1 MADFYPVLSRA
12 IAGLSDPSPEMR
24 RAIYDRAR
32 NVLVAQLRGIDPPLS
47 ETEIAR
53 ERLGLDETIARLEA
67 ELASRA
73 AAPIEAAGH
82 RDVTPVEV
90 AGSRVAGPAETAG
103 DRAVTS
109 APAADKP
116 TPSMP
121 SAEFKVPDARS
132 GLPLKEPDAVVPDAE
147 KVAVKTADPASTQ
160 PSSSFPAHPLPVDL
174 LPTDTQLG
182 ERPRI
187 GPAPA
192 KERNPGRTRTL
203 FVVAAVAAVVAG
215 IAALA
220 YRFNVIDAAPPA
232 VRQPQETPA
241 GPVAQGDNGPKI
253 NERIGAD
260 GTPAGGGVG
269 QSAPGTATGP
279 RAEVGIAQRAVLY
292 IETAEN
298 PQQPRTV
305 QGRAVWRLDSE
316 NVGAGQPV
324 ETVVTAK
331 IDIPDAGLALMFTIR
346 RNKDAAFPASH
357 IVGLRFTRS
366 FDDGN
371 GTVREAGVPQFK
383 SDESERGAPLSAITS
398 ALGENLFVSAL
409 SNVPVEIE
417 RNLDVMTKRSWIDIP
432 VRFASGRR
440 GIVAFEKGLSG
451 DQALAEAF
459 NAWR

>member
-12 IAGLSDPSPEMR
+12 IAGLSDPTPDMR

-32 NVLVAQLRGIDPPLS
+32 SVLVAQLRGLDPPLS

-67 ELASRA
+67 ELASR
-73 AAPIEAAGH
+73 
-82 RDVTPVEV
+82 
-90 AGSRVAGPAETAG
+90 PAEPLDGLSA
-103 DRAVTS
+103 RPAVK
-109 APAADKP
+109 APAAEKP
-116 TPSMP
+116 VASVPSP
-121 SAEFKVPDARS
+121 GFQVPDARP
-132 GLPLKEPDAVVPDAE
+132 GLPLPDAPPLPGRGPGRYPEEADPSRASPAFADAGAEPDTPPPGEEAPLAE
-147 KVAVKTADPASTQ
+147 PPAQ
-160 PSSSFPAHPLPVDL
+160 
-174 LPTDTQLG
+174 

-187 GPAPA
+187 GPPPV
-192 KERNPGRTRTL
+192 KERNPARMRSLVMIGAIG
-203 FVVAAVAAVVAG
+203 VVVAG
-215 IAALA
+215 IAGLA
-220 YRFNVIDAAPPA
+220 YRFRVNDTVPA
-232 VRQPQETPA
+232 GRPQETVA
-241 GPVAQGDNGPKI
+241 GPATPADNGAKI

-260 GTPAGGGVG
+260 GAPA
-269 QSAPGTATGP
+269 TAGTGP
-279 RAEVGIAQRAVLY
+279 AQPGPAAGPRSEVAVAQRAVLY

-316 NVGAGQPV
+316 NVGSGQPV
-324 ETVVTAK
+324 ETVVSAR
-331 IDIPDAGLALMFTIR
+331 IEIPDAGLSLLFTIR
-346 RNKDAAFPASH
+346 RNTDAAFPASH
-357 IVGLRFTRS
+357 IVGLRFSRS

-371 GTVREAGVPQFK
+371 GVVREAGVPQFK
-383 SDESERGAPLSAITS
+383 ADESERGAPLSAITS

-417 RNLDVMTKRSWIDIP
+417 RNLDVITKRAWIDIP

-451 DQALAEAF
+451 DQALAEAL

>member
-24 RAIYDRAR
+24 RTIYDRAR
-32 NVLVAQLRGIDPPLS
+32 SVLVAQLRGLDPPLS
-47 ETEIAR
+47 ETDIAR

-73 AAPIEAAGH
+73 TGAGEAASSRATGTGEAASS
-82 RDVTPVEV
+82 RATGMGEAASSRANTPASV
-90 AGSRVAGPAETAG
+90 P
-103 DRAVTS
+103 
-109 APAADKP
+109 DKP
-116 TPSMP
+116 IPSVP

-132 GLPLKEPDAVVPDAE
+132 GLPLREAE
-147 KVAVKTADPASTQ
+147 VAPGAGTKANAQPVPAS
-160 PSSSFPAHPLPVDL
+160 PFPTHDLPTDL

-187 GPAPA
+187 GPPPTR
-192 KERNPGRTRTL
+192 ERNPARARTL
-203 FVVAAVAAVVAG
+203 FVVGAVAVVVAG

-220 YRFNVIDAAPPA
+220 YRSNVIDAAPPV
-232 VRQPQETPA
+232 VRQPQDTA
-241 GPVAQGDNGPKI
+241 GGPVTQADNGPKI

-260 GTPAGGGVG
+260 GAPASGGTG
-269 QSAPGTATGP
+269 QSAPGP
-279 RAEVGIAQRAVLY
+279 RAEIGIAQRAVLY
-292 IETAEN
+292 IETTEN

-316 NVGAGQPV
+316 NLGAGQQA
-324 ETVVTAK
+324 ETVVTAR
-331 IDIPDAGLALMFTIR
+331 IDIPDAGLGLLFTVR
-346 RNKDAAFPASH
+346 RNTDAAFPASH
-357 IVGLRFTRS
+357 IVGLRFSRS

-371 GTVREAGVPQFK
+371 GNIREAGVPQFK

-440 GIVAFEKGLSG
+440 GIIAFEKGLSG

>member
-32 NVLVAQLRGIDPPLS
+32 NVLVAQLRGLDPPLS

-67 ELASRA
+67 ELASRGARSGEA
-73 AAPIEAAGH
+73 ASGRTAGTDEAAGGY
-82 RDVTPVEV
+82 
-90 AGSRVAGPAETAG
+90 A
-103 DRAVTS
+103 RAVPVPEKS
-109 APAADKP
+109 I
-116 TPSMP
+116 PSVP
-121 SAEFKVPDARS
+121 SAEFKVPDART
-132 GLPLKEPDAVVPDAE
+132 GLPLEAAETAPSQGQAKAVTDMPDLAP
-147 KVAVKTADPASTQ
+147 P
-160 PSSSFPAHPLPVDL
+160 PRSSLPVHPLPTDL

-187 GPAPA
+187 GPPPV
-192 KERNPGRTRTL
+192 KERNPARIRTL
-203 FVVAAVAAVVAG
+203 LVVGTVAVAVAG

-220 YRFNVIDAAPPA
+220 YRFNVIDAAPTIT
-232 VRQPQETPA
+232 RQPQETPA
-241 GPVAQGDNGPKI
+241 GPVAQPDNGPKI

-260 GTPAGGGVG
+260 GTPAGGGTS
-269 QSAPGTATGP
+269 QPAPGTATGP

-316 NVGAGQPV
+316 NVGVGQPV

-331 IDIPDAGLALMFTIR
+331 IDIADAGLGLLFSIR
-346 RNKDAAFPASH
+346 RNTDAAFPASH

-417 RNLDVMTKRSWIDIP
+417 RNLEVITKRSWIDIP

-440 GIVAFEKGLSG
+440 GIIAFEKGLSG

>member
-32 NVLVAQLRGIDPPLS
+32 AVLVAQLRGVDPPLS

-67 ELASRA
+67 ELASRPAASPAVEGSPLPGRDDA
-73 AAPIEAAGH
+73 AASRADFPPPVAEKPI
-82 RDVTPVEV
+82 
-90 AGSRVAGPAETAG
+90 
-103 DRAVTS
+103 
-109 APAADKP
+109 
-116 TPSMP
+116 PSVP
-121 SAEFKVPDARS
+121 SAEFKVPDARA
-132 GLPLKEPDAVVPDAE
+132 GLPLKEPEDTSDAQPGRTPALPGPRPEPGAPD
-147 KVAVKTADPASTQ
+147 Q
-160 PSSSFPAHPLPVDL
+160 PLPPDT
-174 LPTDTQLG
+174 LPADTQMS

-187 GPAPA
+187 GRPPE
-192 KERNPGRTRTL
+192 KERNPARMRTL
-203 FVVAAVAAVVAG
+203 LVAGAVAVVVTG
-215 IAALA
+215 IALLA
-220 YRFNVIDAAPPA
+220 YRFNVIDATLPTA
-232 VRQPQETPA
+232 RQPQETAA
-241 GPVAQGDNGPKI
+241 GPVSPSDSGPKI

-260 GTPAGGGVG
+260 GAPASGGGTQPV
-269 QSAPGTATGP
+269 PGT
-279 RAEVGIAQRAVLY
+279 RAEVAIAQRAVLY

-324 ETVVTAK
+324 ETVVTAR
-331 IDIPDAGLALMFTIR
+331 IEIPDAGLSLLFTVR
-346 RNKDAAFPASH
+346 RNTDAAFPASH
-357 IVGLRFTRS
+357 IVGLRFSRS

-440 GIVAFEKGLSG
+440 GIIAFEKGLSG
-451 DQALAEAF
+451 DQALAAAF
-459 NAWR
+459 NTWR